1 MFAEF
6 LTQNEFFDEYI
17 KLFSTRFTMGSL
29 RVEDSKTDLT
39 STKRAI
45 EIYNNMKAFIEL
57 IKRNPEKLS
66 PYDVVNIADIVNKNL
81 SYFYKGF
88 RKVGVEVRG
97 ATFSPTS
104 AKDVIP
110 EMYNLFDC
118 YYNIWNIL
126 PTYEREARFHIKFI
140 RIHPFEDG
148 NGRTGRIITSFNL
161 CKANKAPIVIS
172 SRERK
177 KYFSYIDNNDV
188 DSLALF
194 FEKKSKEEL
203 EVMLELY
210 KAICGDTVTN
220 EKLDDD
226 ESNMT
231 ISSLLKSVKQ
241 ENELSSDSE
250 INNIHKLKY
259 LNNETEKNT

>member
-6 LTQNEFFDEYI
+6 LTQNDFYEEYI

-39 STKRAI
+39 SNKRAI
-45 EIYNNMKAFIEL
+45 EIYNNMKAFMEL
-57 IKRNPEKLS
+57 IKKNSDKLT
-66 PYDVVNIADIVNKNL
+66 PYDVIDTAEIVNKNL
-81 SYFYKGF
+81 NYLDRGF

-97 ATFSPTS
+97 ASFFPVR
-104 AKDVIP
+104 AQDVFP

-118 YYNIWNIL
+118 YYNVWNIL
-126 PTYEREARFHIKFI
+126 PVYEREARFHIRYI

-148 NGRTGRIITSFNL
+148 NGRTGRILTNYNL
-161 CKANKAPIVIS
+161 CNQNKAPIIIS

-177 KYFSYIDNNDV
+177 KYFSFINKNDA

-203 EVMLELY
+203 EVMLDLY
-210 KAICGDTVTN
+210 KTICGDTIVNNDNNILNKNANIVSLSEQIKN
-220 EKLDDD
+220 ENK
-226 ESNMT
+226 ESND
-231 ISSLLKSVKQ
+231 
-241 ENELSSDSE
+241 LSYNY
-250 INNIHKLKY
+250 INKLK
-259 LNNETEKNT
+259 

>member
-29 RVEDSKTDLT
+29 RVEDNKIDLT

-45 EIYNNMKAFIEL
+45 EIYNNMKAFMEL
-57 IKRNPEKLS
+57 IKRNPDRLT
-66 PYDVVNIADIVNKNL
+66 PYDVIDIAEIVNKNL
-81 SYFYKGF
+81 NYFDKGF

-97 ATFSPTS
+97 APFFPPS
-104 AKDVIP
+104 AKNVMP

-118 YYNIWNIL
+118 YYNVWNIL
-126 PTYEREARFHIKFI
+126 PVYEREARFHIRYI
-140 RIHPFEDG
+140 HIHPFEDG
-148 NGRTGRIITSFNL
+148 NGRTGRIITSYNL
-161 CKANKAPIVIS
+161 CNHNKAPIIIS

-177 KYFSYIDNNDV
+177 KYFTYINNNDI

-210 KAICGDTVTN
+210 RTICGDAIISKNCNN
-220 EKLDDD
+220 EGENKGIVSLLEEVEKENCVSC
-226 ESNMT
+226 EST
-231 ISSLLKSVKQ
+231 ISDVR
-241 ENELSSDSE
+241 ELRYF
-250 INNIHKLKY
+250 NN
-259 LNNETEKNT
+259 N

>member
-6 LTQNEFFDEYI
+6 LTQNEFFDEYM
-17 KLFSTRFTMGSL
+17 KLFNARFTMGSL

-45 EIYNNMKAFIEL
+45 EMYNNMKAFIGL
-57 IKRNPEKLS
+57 IKKKPDRLT
-66 PYDVVNIADIVNKNL
+66 PYDVIDIAEIVNKNL
-81 SYFYKGF
+81 NYFDRGF

-97 ATFSPTS
+97 ASFFPVS
-104 AKDVIP
+104 AKDVMP

-118 YYNIWNIL
+118 YYNVWNIL
-126 PTYEREARFHIKFI
+126 PVYEREARFHIKYI

-148 NGRTGRIITSFNL
+148 NGRTSRIITNYNL
-161 CKANKAPIVIS
+161 CNQNKAPIVIN

-188 DSLALF
+188 DSLAFF

-203 EVMLELY
+203 DVMLDLY
-210 KAICGDTVTN
+210 KTICGDVINDSSENIDNDNLLGEVRKET
-220 EKLDDD
+220 L
-226 ESNMT
+226 ESNNLS
-231 ISSLLKSVKQ
+231 INYVYSL
-241 ENELSSDSE
+241 NF
-250 INNIHKLKY
+250 N
-259 LNNETEKNT
+259 KNKN

>member
-45 EIYNNMKAFIEL
+45 ELYNNMKAFMEL
-57 IKRNPEKLS
+57 IKKNPEKLS
-66 PYDVVNIADIVNKNL
+66 PYDIVDVADIVNKNL
-81 SYFYKGF
+81 NYFSKGF

-97 ATFSPTS
+97 ATFFPTE

-118 YYNIWNIL
+118 YHNIWNIL
-126 PTYEREARFHIKFI
+126 PVYEREARFHIKFL

-148 NGRTGRIITSFNL
+148 NGRTSRIITSFNL
-161 CKANKAPIVIS
+161 CKENKAPIVIS

-177 KYFSYIDNNDV
+177 KYFSYINNNDV

-203 EVMLELY
+203 EVMIELY
-210 KAICGDTVTN
+210 KAICGDTIVSKECSD
-220 EKLDDD
+220 EK
-226 ESNMT
+226 SNVR
-231 ISSLLKSVKQ
+231 ISSLLEEVKK
-241 ENELSSDSE
+241 ENELSMNTSNSYV
-250 INNIHKLKY
+250 NQLKY
-259 LNNETEKNT
+259 LNTETKK